1 MKTKVWILLFMIML
15 SPAMTLGQAD
25 AASAECSYS
34 RNIKFK
40 DWAYSISSR
49 RANGCAVQIL
59 DISLKPK
66 GKPVIKSRNDVDY
79 LVYNAS
85 VSDIN
90 SDGLPELLLI
100 GKDSRK
106 PGYNCA
112 TLYCIEGNVLKQ
124 IPVPPPED
132 MTGYAGN
139 DDFWVDGSQLVRTF
153 PLMRDGKKV
162 GNRTLKYE
170 MHRNK
175 LSLYVQ
181 NDEPLP
187 EPEILSAEPV
197 KTESVETPRSV
208 VKEVYAPSVT
218 DVEVVDNGI
227 MLKIMGPVGKY
238 RVINLDKP
246 ERIAVDF
253 IKGKTG
259 LKVNNITIGKFG
271 ISRVRVGNNKGFIRF
286 VFDAKDKKFPPHTV
300 KPVADG
306 LLVEFADI
314 KS

>member
-1 MKTKVWILLFMIML
+1 
-15 SPAMTLGQAD
+15 
-25 AASAECSYS
+25 
-34 RNIKFK
+34 
-40 DWAYSISSR
+40 
-49 RANGCAVQIL
+49 
-59 DISLKPK
+59 
-66 GKPVIKSRNDVDY
+66 
-79 LVYNAS
+79 
-85 VSDIN
+85 
-90 SDGLPELLLI
+90 
-100 GKDSRK
+100 
-106 PGYNCA
+106 
-112 TLYCIEGNVLKQ
+112 
-124 IPVPPPED
+124 
-132 MTGYAGN
+132 
-139 DDFWVDGSQLVRTF
+139 
-153 PLMRDGKKV
+153 
-162 GNRTLKYE
+162 LKYE